1 MFWPGNASAVIYYIT
16 IDNRSSL
23 GAVTTARPIM
33 WPARA
38 AKSEKAPQET
48 LAPPRIC
55 HMPTSAHA
63 RRASPVGGTRGV
75 WLDARTQVLGG
86 LCQRPHERPIH
97 RQGAQFLQNRRCL
110 HL

>member
-1 MFWPGNASAVIYYIT
+1 MKGADLRDSAQDTSDSWLLRISLQQAEGTPVFWPGNASAVIYYIT
-16 IDNRSSL
+16 VDNRSSL

-48 LAPPRIC
+48 LAPPGIC

-63 RRASPVGGTRGV
+63 PSR
-75 WLDARTQVLGG
+75 
-86 LCQRPHERPIH
+86 
-97 RQGAQFLQNRRCL
+97 
-110 HL
+110 